1 MSRNFIERID
11 FMISLLSLEV
21 AMKMGKPMFPD
32 CFFRFLCVIEKLVL
46 NLTSKISKS

>member
-11 FMISLLSLEV
+11 FMISLSLEV

-32 CFFRFLCVIEKLVL
+32 CFVGFLCVIEELVL